1 MSRANR
7 VRLEEEA
14 SNGLTRREINASLM
28 ARDVLDFDPTDDI
41 EALSELLT
49 NTKRDRKDH

>member
-14 SNGLTRREINASLM
+14 SNGLTRREINADLM
-28 ARDVLDFDPTDDI
+28 ARDADFDPTDEI
-41 EALSELLT
+41 ETLAALNDKL
-49 NTKRDRKDH
+49 KRQAH